1 MTRMAGSNK
10 ALTNFIGVKP
20 EYGAMG
26 AENIGRRAQ
35 EFAMVT
41 QGNALAANAGMK
53 GLADIQSAQAYADA
67 GVAAGEA
74 AGQASMIGG
83 IASGIGGLAGGF
95 GKGGAGGGASSAG
108 YSFGGSNVL
117 GGGLI
122 GDYSGG
128 LTGTPIPGMFG

>member
-1 MTRMAGSNK
+1 MTRMAGQAK
-10 ALTNFIGVKP
+10 GITKFLGVKP
-20 EYGAMG
+20 EYGEMG
-26 AENIGRRAQ
+26 NENIGRRAQ

-67 GVAAGEA
+67 GVAAGAA
-74 AGQASMIGG
+74 AGQASMVGG

-95 GKGGAGGGASSAG
+95 NKAGGGAASRAG
-108 YSFGGSNVL
+108 SSFGGSNVL

>member
-1 MTRMAGSNK
+1 MTRMAGSIK
-10 ALTNFIGVKP
+10 GVTDFLGVKP
-20 EYGAMG
+20 EYGEMG

-67 GVAAGEA
+67 GIAAGQA

-95 GKGGAGGGASSAG
+95 SKVGAGAASSAG
-108 YSFGGSNVL
+108 SSFGGSNVL
-117 GGGLI
+117 GGSLI

-128 LTGTPIPGMFG
+128 LSGTPIPGMFG